1 MSPSARPVPPP
12 AHVILG
18 DVARALAEDIGH
30 GDPSAAL
37 LPDAP
42 PGHARV
48 TCKER
53 AVIAGRPWFEACLHA
68 LDPAARIDWHV
79 ADGDAVAPSTVLC
92 DIHADRRAIVT
103 AERSALNFLQ
113 LLSATATTTADHV
126 AALAGTGARL
136 LDTRKTLPGLRLAQK
151 YAVRCG
157 GGHNHRI
164 GLYDTV
170 MLKENH
176 ITAAGG
182 IAAAVAA
189 SRSRFPGLPVV
200 VEVETMDELAEA
212 VAAQPDRILLDDF
225 DLDGLRAAVAW
236 TAGRVPLEAS
246 GGMDLER
253 LRAVAGTGVD
263 CISVGA
269 LTKHVRAIDLSLR
282 LL

>member
-79 ADGDAVAPSTVLC
+79 ADGDAVAPGTVLC

-212 VAAQPDRILLDDF
+212 VTAQPDRILLDDF

>member
-1 MSPSARPVPPP
+1 MSPAARPVPPP

-79 ADGDAVAPSTVLC
+79 ADGDAVAPGTVLC

-212 VAAQPDRILLDDF
+212 VTAQPDRILLDDF

>member
-68 LDPAARIDWHV
+68 LDPTARIDWHV
-79 ADGDAVAPSTVLC
+79 ADGDAVALGTVLC

-189 SRSRFPGLPVV
+189 SRSRFSGLPVV

-212 VAAQPDRILLDDF
+212 VTAQPDRILLDDF

>member
-79 ADGDAVAPSTVLC
+79 ADGDAVAPGTVLC

>member
-79 ADGDAVAPSTVLC
+79 ADGDEVAPSTVLC